1 MDMDKTYQLET
12 LPHAFPVLA
21 NAGQIRSQP
30 VDFAVDEELGFSF
43 TNAGEHVM
51 LRIRKTAR
59 NTDDVARQL
68 ARFAKVPRKSVSYAG
83 LKDKN
88 AVTSQFFSVHLPGQQ
103 GPDWQQ
109 LSDTSIEVLAVT
121 RHQKKLKRGSLS
133 RNHFRL
139 LIREFSGDRG
149 MTEQRLELIQRQG
162 VPNYFAG
169 QRFGHAN
176 SNLVMAEQMLIHG
189 RRVKDRFRRNLYYSA
204 ARSWLFNLVLAER
217 IHSKNWNRAVD
228 GDSMMLKGSR
238 STFLVDSVDEEI
250 ISRVD
255 VMDIS
260 PTGPLWG
267 SGQGR
272 VSAEALKVE
281 KNVLKDWQGWMEGL
295 EKAGMQLAR
304 RALRVAVPDLCWDW
318 PEKNQLQLSFS
329 LTPGSYATA
338 ILRELGEFSEPLM
351 SPHGLQ
357 Q

>member
-1 MDMDKTYQLET
+1 MDKTYQLET
-12 LPHAFPVLA
+12 LPHAFPVLV
-21 NAGQIRSQP
+21 NAGQIRSHP
-30 VDFAVDEELGFSF
+30 EDFAVDEELGFTF

-103 GPDWQQ
+103 DPDWQQ
-109 LSDTSIEVLAVT
+109 LADSSIEVLAVT
-121 RHQKKLKRGSLS
+121 RHQKKLKRGALS

-149 MTEQRLELIQRQG
+149 MTEQRLQLIQQQG
-162 VPNYFAG
+162 VPNYFTG

-176 SNLVMAEQMLIHG
+176 SNLVMAEEMLIQG
-189 RRVKDRFRRNLYYSA
+189 RRVKDRFRRNLFYAA

-217 IHSKNWNRAVD
+217 IHSGNWNRALA
-228 GDSMMLKGSR
+228 GDSMILKGSR
-238 STFLVDSVDEEI
+238 STFHLESIDEEI
-250 ISRVD
+250 LSRVD
-255 VMDIS
+255 GMDIS

-267 SGQGR
+267 HGQSR
-272 VSAEALKVE
+272 VSAEALKLE
-281 KNVLKDWQGWMEGL
+281 NNALKDWQGWMKGL

-304 RALRVAVPDLCWDW
+304 RALRVAVQDLCWEW
-318 PEKNQLQLSFS
+318 PENNQLQLSFS

-338 ILRELGEFSEPLM
+338 ILRELGEFSEPLTYRH
-351 SPHGLQ
+351 SLQ
-357 Q
+357 K

>member
-1 MDMDKTYQLET
+1 
-12 LPHAFPVLA
+12 VLA

-30 VDFAVDEELGFSF
+30 QDFAVDEELGFTF

-103 GPDWQQ
+103 DPDWQQ
-109 LSDTSIEVLAVT
+109 LADSSIEVLAVT
-121 RHQKKLKRGSLS
+121 RHQKKLKRGALS
-133 RNHFRL
+133 CNHFRL
-139 LIREFSGDRG
+139 LIREFSGDRE
-149 MTEQRLELIQRQG
+149 MTEQRLQLIQHQG

-176 SNLVMAEQMLIHG
+176 SNLVMAEEMLIQG
-189 RRVKDRFRRNLYYSA
+189 RRVKDRFRRNLFYAA

-217 IHSKNWNRAVD
+217 IHCENWNRALV

-238 STFLVDSVDEEI
+238 STFHLESIDEEI
-250 ISRVD
+250 LSRVD
-255 VMDIS
+255 GMDIS

-267 SGQGR
+267 NGLSR
-272 VSAEALKVE
+272 VSAEALKLE
-281 KNVLKDWQGWMEGL
+281 NNALKDWQDWMEGL

-304 RALRVAVPDLCWDW
+304 RALRVTVQDLCWEW
-318 PEKNQLQLSFS
+318 PENNQLQLSFS
-329 LTPGSYATA
+329 LAPGSYATA
-338 ILRELGEFSEPLM
+338 ILRELGEFSEPLT
-351 SPHGLQ
+351 STHSLHQ
-357 Q
+357 